1 MVWYSISLLHIAPYS
16 PKGGIG
22 LVTINFIFAPT
33 TNYLKQIISAFS
45 ILNFVYTE
53 PYEISFGVFNI

>member
-1 MVWYSISLLHIAPYS
+1 MVQCIFIAPYS

-22 LVTINFIFAPT
+22 LVTIYFILAPT

-53 PYEISFGVFNI
+53 PYEVSFGVFNI

>member
-1 MVWYSISLLHIAPYS
+1 MVQYIFIAPYS

-22 LVTINFIFAPT
+22 LVTINFISAPT

-53 PYEISFGVFNI
+53 PYGVSFGVFNI